1 MLWWWNR
8 ICAIIK
14 CLKKS
19 LGDSRCRGSPKT
31 FGPFGYLLP
40 VTNCLVRSYI
50 SIYIC
55 NKCGAVEKSGPN
67 RKKRGQQQTRETP
80 DCQVGP
86 DDEWTSRRTI
96 IYNRRPVD
104 IFSQRDVYC
113 YGCCCCCSFPSIFLH
128 APSQILFGGRHSLIT
143 QSQHKRIDG
152 PGNFP
157 LSLFVK

>member
-1 MLWWWNR
+1 MVEPHLCNNKMFKKNSRRLSILDAAALQKPLVLSAIFCPSLTVWFVLTYRYTFVINVALW
-8 ICAIIK
+8 
-14 CLKKS
+14 KS
-19 LGDSRCRGSPKT
+19 LGRIG
-31 FGPFGYLLP
+31 
-40 VTNCLVRSYI
+40 
-50 SIYIC
+50 
-55 NKCGAVEKSGPN
+55 
-67 RKKRGQQQTRETP
+67 KKRGQQQTRETP

-157 LSLFVK
+157 LSLFL